1 MVLSLSSYKACPVP
15 YAVKPMVDQELDRQV
30 DAGIAK
36 KVPYNEWSSPVVVV
50 PKADRTVRL
59 CGYYKV
65 SLNQALEFHKYPIPK
80 LENMLASPADISDFA
95 KLDLSTAY
103 SELGVSPGSK
113 PLLTLDKVST
123 LKLWGGFS
131 PCHFS
136 RDPLPT

>member
-1 MVLSLSSYKACPVP
+1 MP
-15 YAVKPMVDQELDRQV
+15 YS
-30 DAGIAK
+30 
-36 KVPYNEWSSPVVVV
+36 EWSSPVVVV

-59 CGYYKV
+59 YGYYKV
-65 SLNQALEFHKYPIPK
+65 SLNQALEFDKYPIPN

-95 KLDLSTAY
+95 KLDFSTTY

-113 PLLTLDKVST
+113 PLLTLNRVST
-123 LKLWGGFS
+123 LKLLGGFS